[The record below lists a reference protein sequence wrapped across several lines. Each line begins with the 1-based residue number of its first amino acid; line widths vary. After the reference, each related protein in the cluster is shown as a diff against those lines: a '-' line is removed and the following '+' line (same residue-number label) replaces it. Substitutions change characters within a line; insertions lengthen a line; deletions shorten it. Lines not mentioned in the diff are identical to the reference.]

1 MVDEQPTLTLT
12 PNPTTNDNTEKP
24 SETLPSDHPP
34 SGDSERSQG
43 NPSGDKTLET
53 IEEANK
59 RALEEATDEARAPLR
74 YNPLEPFV
82 FDETCFNHRITE
94 GDFNSAVNIV
104 VSSMDKGYFS
114 TAISLPLS
122 PSEWAR
128 VSCKLLAAIGR
139 GYRRTC
145 DLERESMTG
154 KIRAEV
160 VDPNPIGPRYPTLF
174 HRIAATASD
183 IETNVAPDQDGYRD
197 WYLTLKKNF
206 NEKAAKNAAGEVE
219 EKWRRWKAEE
229 IEKRAASQ
237 ENEIS
242 AAVRNRNARYLFTAA
257 EELGLTFAS
266 QNPPTDPFSTPTTG
280 KKRTVSGSTP
290 ARGPS
295 TPTPLRISLPRAAKR
310 TPSPA
315 DTPRGRVL
323 APMTLVSARTE
334 PSPTPQSRKTPP
346 NSQTQPNL
354 GRKTNTVVEP
364 ERHPAPQQA
373 QQREDTSVAS
383 MLQLILT
390 RLEALEQGTNRRARE
405 PSPGRTA
412 SAEGPSVVHK
422 DATTNNDFVLVER
435 NKQQKKG
442 KGKAGKTLSNMPPPT
457 QPMQINLTPASY
469 AQVASTAADAKQSPA
484 PPKVTGKLPGIT
496 EVTVLRSGGH
506 MDPQVERCVTTRAA
520 DAIVREVR
528 LNMAKAVAIPIP
540 LKSGRWS
547 INPHSK
553 GNFVYSFDGCIPFD
567 NITPYEHILLGPFQG
582 SGQLRPSLGWTRL
595 LAHGVPT
602 RDTDDC
608 FFGQDELLKEVRT
621 MPGLKKVHLAME
633 PRWLRPIGS
642 INSAYSTITFAISDP
657 DGTTTNMLTQERTAL
672 FGKEVTIRRWIDK
685 PALVQCTRCHALGHI
700 RSSRACTL
708 ARNSVK
714 CFRCGGTHKSE
725 DHNSECRRKHAVAGV
740 CDCKNYRCLNCQQL
754 GHHCREPVCPARECY
769 RPRNP
774 RKNGR
779 GKNKGKEKETDL
791 DRSKEAE
798 AAHLWERYKVRSLP
812 LRAEDNPDDEGD
824 WDTNY
829 TDEDPWGLFTE
840 AERTAQKASGSG
852 LQPGPA
858 SANEMEV
865 DSPAADP
872 QMTDQTAVSSHEHS
886 PSRPQ
891 TGAANRTMT

>member
-12 PNPTTNDNTEKP
+12 PNPTTNDNPEKP
-24 SETLPSDHPP
+24 SETLLSDHPP
-34 SGDSERSQG
+34 SRDSERSQG
-43 NPSGDKTLET
+43 NPSGDKTPET

-82 FDETCFNHRITE
+82 FDEAFFSHRITE
-94 GDFNSAVNIV
+94 GDFNSAVNII
-104 VSSMDKGYFS
+104 VSSIDKGYFS
-114 TAISLPLS
+114 TAIPLPLS

-128 VSCKLLAAIGR
+128 LSCKLLAAIGR

-197 WYLTLKKNF
+197 WYITLKKNF

-323 APMTLVSARTE
+323 APMTL
-334 PSPTPQSRKTPP
+334 SRKT
-346 NSQTQPNL
+346 
-354 GRKTNTVVEP
+354 VEL
-364 ERHPAPQQA
+364 ESHSAPQQA
-373 QQREDTSVAS
+373 QQREDSSVAS

-412 SAEGPSVVHK
+412 PAEGPSVVHK

-442 KGKAGKTLSNMPPPT
+442 RGKAGKTLSNMPPPT

-469 AQVASTAADAKQSPA
+469 AQVASTAADAKQPPA
-484 PPKVTGKLPGIT
+484 APKVIGKLPGIT

-506 MDPQVERCVTTRAA
+506 ADLQVERCVTTRAA

-567 NITPYEHILLGPFQG
+567 NIMPYEHILLGPFQG

-608 FFGQDELLKEVRT
+608 FFGPDELLKEDITAENPSALPVNAT
-621 MPGLKKVHLAME
+621 AHGTPGRMGE
-633 PRWLRPIGS
+633 
-642 INSAYSTITFAISDP
+642 
-657 DGTTTNMLTQERTAL
+657 
-672 FGKEVTIRRWIDK
+672 
-685 PALVQCTRCHALGHI
+685 
-700 RSSRACTL
+700 
-708 ARNSVK
+708 
-714 CFRCGGTHKSE
+714 
-725 DHNSECRRKHAVAGV
+725 
-740 CDCKNYRCLNCQQL
+740 
-754 GHHCREPVCPARECY
+754 
-769 RPRNP
+769 
-774 RKNGR
+774 
-779 GKNKGKEKETDL
+779 
-791 DRSKEAE
+791 EAE

-840 AERTAQKASGSG
+840 AERAAQKASGSG

-858 SANEMEV
+858 PANEMEV

-872 QMTDQTAVSSHEHS
+872 QTTDQTAISSHEHS